1 MSKTGME
8 VMSTKTKKVGFAVTA
23 GININP
29 LDPKSTLLVLK
40 RLISQDMIGNFVHYT
55 NDYAY
60 IIINMPKIQERI
72 NKFKKSMF
80 SKWTPT
86 NRDEMWMYLTITLI
100 MGIVQKPE
108 FDMYLTND
116 TLFKTPLLLDEERMF
131 LLTTVDNS
139 FL

>member
-1 MSKTGME
+1 M
-8 VMSTKTKKVGFAVTA
+8 
-23 GININP
+23 NP
-29 LDPKSTLLVLK
+29 LDPKSTLSVLK
-40 RLISQDMIGNFVHYT
+40 RLISEYMIDNFVRYT
-55 NDYAY
+55 NDYAD